1 MPDTVC
7 LVDLIYLVVDL
18 ICLVVLTG
26 CYLPGGRP
34 DMHGSPD
41 RHGGR
46 PDMPGRPNRHVVV
59 GLICLVDLI
68 GLVVGLIYL
77 VDLIDLVV
85 GLICMHGSTDRLI

>member
-46 PDMPGRPNRHVVV
+46 PDMPGRPDIPGGRP
-59 GLICLVDLI
+59 D
-68 GLVVGLIYL
+68 
-77 VDLIDLVV
+77 
-85 GLICMHGSTDRLI
+85 MSGSTDRLLQAWW